1 MARVAAMNSQDR
13 PRARDR
19 ESLLGAREHQ
29 SGRAA
34 ASSRSPGEGPRARRY
49 RIAVPADDAVEA
61 YVDTTE
67 EGLFRAVVV
76 EPSGHVWVGPRRASA
91 LKAISDVR
99 DRVRKLDSH
108 AASRRSG
115 VVSARWPYH
124 AAAED
129 RALGH

>member
-1 MARVAAMNSQDR
+1 MNSQDR

-19 ESLLGAREHQ
+19 ESLLGAQEHQ

-34 ASSRSPGEGPRARRY
+34 ASSRSSGEWPRARRY
-49 RIAVPADDAVEA
+49 RIAVATDDAVEA

-67 EGLFRAVVV
+67 EGLFRAVVA

-91 LKAISDVR
+91 QTAIGDAR
-99 DRVRKLDSH
+99 DRVRKLDNH
-108 AASRRSG
+108 AADRRSS

-124 AAAED
+124 TAAED
-129 RALGH
+129 GALGH